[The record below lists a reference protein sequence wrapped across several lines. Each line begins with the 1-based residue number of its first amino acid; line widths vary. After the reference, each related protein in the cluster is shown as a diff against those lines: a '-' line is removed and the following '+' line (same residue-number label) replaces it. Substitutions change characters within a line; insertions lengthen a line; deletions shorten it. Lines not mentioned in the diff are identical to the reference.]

1 MSPYPIDT
9 PLDFNRDTPTE
20 GIADAHGSEPCPNG
34 LDEPFRFDT
43 ESLARPTWPVRS
55 GDSRASNP
63 VVRSRRLRVGRSPQ
77 EGESG
82 RGREGPFPVHS
93 TLCH

>member
-20 GIADAHGSEPCPNG
+20 GVADARGFEPCPNG

-43 ESLARPTWPVRS
+43 ESLLAQLGLSALAIRELQTRS
-55 GDSRASNP
+55 SAPDA
-63 VVRSRRLRVGRSPQ
+63 
-77 EGESG
+77 
-82 RGREGPFPVHS
+82 
-93 TLCH
+93 

>member
-34 LDEPFRFDT
+34 LDEPFRLDT
-43 ESLARPTWPVRS
+43 ESLLAQLGLSALAIRELQTRS
-55 GDSRASNP
+55 SAPDG
-63 VVRSRRLRVGRSPQ
+63 
-77 EGESG
+77 
-82 RGREGPFPVHS
+82 
-93 TLCH
+93 

>member
-20 GIADAHGSEPCPNG
+20 GIADARDFEPCPNG

-43 ESLARPTWPVRS
+43 ESLLAQLGLSALAIRELQTRS
-55 GDSRASNP
+55 SAPDA
-63 VVRSRRLRVGRSPQ
+63 
-77 EGESG
+77 
-82 RGREGPFPVHS
+82 
-93 TLCH
+93 